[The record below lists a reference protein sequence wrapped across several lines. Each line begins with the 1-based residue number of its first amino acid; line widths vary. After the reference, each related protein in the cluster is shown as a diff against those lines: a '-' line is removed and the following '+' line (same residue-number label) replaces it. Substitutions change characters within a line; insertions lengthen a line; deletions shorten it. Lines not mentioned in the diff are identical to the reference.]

1 MFRWSAKDPLAF
13 FADGVL
19 MTLLTTWPDSGPET
33 VLRRTSD
40 PEQIRTALAPLG
52 VDYEQWPV
60 RDGLEPGAGPEAVLA
75 AYADEVRA
83 LTAREGFRTVDVVSL
98 HPDGSPDWADRAR
111 AARQKFLAEHT
122 HEDDDEVRFFV
133 SGAGVFYLHADG
145 VVHAVYCEKGDLLGV
160 PKGTTHWFDMG
171 TRPSF
176 TAIRFFHEEDGWIGT
191 FTGSD
196 VAGRF
201 PDFDTLRAGYTGSDA

>member
-1 MFRWSAKDPLAF
+1 
-13 FADGVL
+13 
-19 MTLLTTWPDSGPET
+19 MTLLTTWPESGPDT
-33 VLRRTSD
+33 VSLRTTD
-40 PEQIRTALAPLG
+40 PERIGAALAPLG
-52 VDYEQWPV
+52 VRYEQWPV
-60 RDGLEPGAGPEAVLA
+60 RDDLPPGAAPEAVLA
-75 AYADEVRA
+75 AYADEVEA
-83 LTAREGFRTVDVVSL
+83 LTAQEEFLTVDVVSL

-111 AARQKFLAEHT
+111 AAREKFLAEHT

-133 SGAGVFYLHADG
+133 SGAGVFYLHAG
-145 VVHAVYCEKGDLLGV
+145 GEVHAVYCERGDLLGV

-196 VAGRF
+196 IARRF
-201 PDFDTLRAGYTGSDA
+201 PDFDTLRAGRAEVDA